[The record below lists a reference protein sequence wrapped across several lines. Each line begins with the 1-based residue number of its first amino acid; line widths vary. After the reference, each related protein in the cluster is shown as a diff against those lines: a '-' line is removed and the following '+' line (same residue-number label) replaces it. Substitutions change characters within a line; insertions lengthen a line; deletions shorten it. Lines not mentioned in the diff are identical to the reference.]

1 MFYNTVSHADQTNR
15 VINNLR
21 LEIIDVKIQKWAVR
35 PTHFFSYIEER
46 FLSQIVGS
54 PSKL

>member
-54 PSKL
+54 PSML

>member
-21 LEIIDVKIQKWAVR
+21 LEIIDVKIQK
-35 PTHFFSYIEER
+35 
-46 FLSQIVGS
+46 
-54 PSKL
+54 

>member
-1 MFYNTVSHADQTNR
+1 MFYNTFGHADQTNR

-35 PTHFFSYIEER
+35 PTHFFSNIEEC
-46 FLSQIVGS
+46 FSSQIVGS